1 MTSRTTWAKK
11 QAHDCLVNLKKKK
24 KKRWRAGEC
33 SWVQHTWGSELIKIT
48 RKYRGEIEGTPP
60 PTIHRLVWS
69 YQVQT
74 YGNTDGNRNESYP
87 LPEGVSHQHSAL
99 RLNGLTPSWTKGEE
113 ILEDKAQRLHW
124 DVTEEKTSQENPKA
138 VTAHRRGFTNS
149 PGLEKSLMK
158 HTCEVLLKC
167 WEL

>member
-1 MTSRTTWAKK
+1 MTAWST
-11 QAHDCLVNLKKKK
+11 LKKKEPFSLFK
-24 KKRWRAGEC
+24 KKWGGRAGEC

-48 RKYRGEIEGTPP
+48 RKYRGEIEGP
-60 PTIHRLVWS
+60 PTIHELVWS

-74 YGNTDGNRNESYP
+74 YGNTDGNRNGCYP

-99 RLNGLTPSWTKGEE
+99 RLNGLTPCWTKGEE

-124 DVTEEKTSQENPKA
+124 DMTEEKTSQENPKA

-149 PGLEKSLMK
+149 PVLAESLMK
-158 HTCEVLLKC
+158 HTCEVLQKC